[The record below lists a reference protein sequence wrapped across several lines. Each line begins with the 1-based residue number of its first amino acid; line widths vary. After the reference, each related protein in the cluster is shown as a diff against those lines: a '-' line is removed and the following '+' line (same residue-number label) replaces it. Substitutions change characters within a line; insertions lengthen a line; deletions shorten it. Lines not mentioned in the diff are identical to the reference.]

1 MRFFV
6 HNKNDYFTRNSQQI
20 RMNHKSRLSRTRM
33 VCSLY
38 IWACKI
44 GRYVHTVVTIQK
56 NIKIIYFYTGYH
68 IRSIKKATYD
78 DRNIRKKSCKT
89 TVMRYILYAKR
100 VNSDGRV
107 CSLMRLS
114 TSKSTSTK
122 PLKTLNFQKEC
133 ECECEKNTCDSFSC
147 LYNFF
152 FIRVAVVAIWFG
164 LVWLVRFCFS
174 LASQHSFFVS
184 V

>member
-114 TSKSTSTK
+114 TSTSTSTK
-122 PLKTLNFQKEC
+122 PLKTLNFQKER
-133 ECECEKNTCDSFSC
+133 EKNICDSFSC

-152 FIRVAVVAIWFG
+152 SSFVLLLLLFG

>member
-1 MRFFV
+1 M
-6 HNKNDYFTRNSQQI
+6 
-20 RMNHKSRLSRTRM
+20 
-33 VCSLY
+33 
-38 IWACKI
+38 
-44 GRYVHTVVTIQK
+44 HTVVTIQK

-89 TVMRYILYAKR
+89 TIMRYILYAKR

-114 TSKSTSTK
+114 TSTSTSTK

-133 ECECEKNTCDSFSC
+133 EKNICDSFSC

-152 FIRVAVVAIWFG
+152 SSFVLLLLLFG
-164 LVWLVRFCFS
+164 LVWFGLVRFCFS